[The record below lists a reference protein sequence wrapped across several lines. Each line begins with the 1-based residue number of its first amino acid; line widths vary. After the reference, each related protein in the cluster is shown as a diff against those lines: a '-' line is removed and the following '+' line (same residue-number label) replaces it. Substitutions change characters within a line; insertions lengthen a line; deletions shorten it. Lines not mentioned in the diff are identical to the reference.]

1 MFICFRGGFDLG
13 LGGCDVVSWER
24 GFKFFFFFGG
34 GKGLQRC
41 GIDEL
46 GRGCNVIV

>member
-24 GFKFFFFFGG
+24 GFKFFFLFFWVGG
-34 GKGLQRC
+34 G
-41 GIDEL
+41 
-46 GRGCNVIV
+46 GCDVVVLMSWEGSVM